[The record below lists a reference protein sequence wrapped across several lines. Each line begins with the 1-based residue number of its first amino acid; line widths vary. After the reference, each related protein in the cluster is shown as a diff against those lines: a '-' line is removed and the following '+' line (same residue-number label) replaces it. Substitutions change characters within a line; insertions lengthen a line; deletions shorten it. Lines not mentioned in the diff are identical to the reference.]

1 MVAASLSLSVTWWS
15 NFLPLPLPLPPCS
28 VHFVILPALCPS
40 LTLLALFP
48 SLSVAQL
55 VSPFCLFSLSHPLF
69 SRDALKL
76 LVFLL
81 LCASLSKLLWTMH
94 PGWSV
99 LVSSSL
105 SFFLCPSLH
114 LFIQRGEKTRKR
126 ETKKRSE
133 WEKMQAKVKREDEGE
148 TKTNK
153 RIRGVKIVLRGYKLS
168 FCQYPFLLAERGLV
182 AVSSWCPASSGTA
195 KLYKVDACCS
205 CTDRKIFNSSN
216 LDY

>member
-1 MVAASLSLSVTWWS
+1 MLLSS
-15 NFLPLPLPLPPCS
+15 
-28 VHFVILPALCPS
+28 
-40 LTLLALFP
+40 
-48 SLSVAQL
+48 
-55 VSPFCLFSLSHPLF
+55 LFS
-69 SRDALKL
+69 
-76 LVFLL
+76 
-81 LCASLSKLLWTMH
+81 
-94 PGWSV
+94 
-99 LVSSSL
+99 SSSL
-105 SFFLCPSLH
+105 PHSPSEQIALDDASRLECPSFFFPLSFSSCILSSSAHLCIY
-114 LFIQRGEKTRKR
+114 LFREEKRQGRGRRRRGVNEKKI
-126 ETKKRSE
+126 
-133 WEKMQAKVKREDEGE
+133 QAKVKREDEGE